1 MENISLVEVLD
12 AISNEN
18 ALLVFKTIAQTQGN
32 SDLLR
37 TKLNITRK
45 QYYSRI
51 SLLLKTGLIKRTN
64 GRYSLTAFG
73 EIVYEATMTLE
84 KAFDSEYYWKLKA
97 LDSFDSTSDQNHV
110 MSSDERNKII
120 QVLLKDDHDL
130 RKILSSGT

>member
-1 MENISLVEVLD
+1 MANISLVDVLD
-12 AISNEN
+12 AISNKN
-18 ALLVFKTIAQTQGN
+18 ALIVFKTVAQTHDK

-51 SLLLKTGLIKRTN
+51 SSLLKTGLIKRTN
-64 GRYSLTAFG
+64 GRYSLTVFG
-73 EIVYEATMTLE
+73 EIVHEATMTLE

-97 LDSFDSTSDQNHV
+97 LDSIDSTSTQNHV

-120 QVLLKDDHDL
+120 QVLLKDDHNL
-130 RKILSSGT
+130 RNILSSSS

>member
-1 MENISLVEVLD
+1 MANISLVDVLD
-12 AISNEN
+12 AISNKN
-18 ALLVFKTIAQTQGN
+18 ALIVFKTVAQTHGN

-51 SLLLKTGLIKRTN
+51 SSLLKTGLIKRTN
-64 GRYSLTAFG
+64 GRYSLTVFG
-73 EIVYEATMTLE
+73 EIVHEATLTLE

-97 LDSFDSTSDQNHV
+97 LDSIDSTSTQNHV

-120 QVLLKDDHDL
+120 QVLLKDDHNL
-130 RKILSSGT
+130 RNILSSST

>member
-1 MENISLVEVLD
+1 MENISLVDVLD

-18 ALLVFKTIAQTQGN
+18 ALIVFKTIAQTQGN

-51 SLLLKTGLIKRTN
+51 SSLLKTGLIKRTN
-64 GRYSLTAFG
+64 GRYSLTVFG

-97 LDSFDSTSDQNHV
+97 LDSFDSTSDQDHV

-120 QVLLKDDHDL
+120 RVLLKDDHNL
-130 RKILSSGT
+130 RKILSSST